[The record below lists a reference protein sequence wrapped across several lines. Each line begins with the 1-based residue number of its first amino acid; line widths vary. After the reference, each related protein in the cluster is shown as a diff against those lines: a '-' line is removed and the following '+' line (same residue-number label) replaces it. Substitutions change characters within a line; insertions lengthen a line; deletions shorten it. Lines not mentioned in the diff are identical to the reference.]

1 MGYLVVR
8 QHSEEDCGA
17 AALATIAKYH
27 KKTFSLTRIRDV
39 IGTGQ
44 LGTNLLGLRQGAE
57 SLGFNARSVKAAP
70 EIVDRINE
78 APLPAII
85 HWKGNHW
92 VILYGKKGRKFVIG
106 DPGVG
111 VRYISKLELLS
122 NWKNLV
128 MLLLEPGAEFD
139 EIESDRVKGLWRFTR
154 RVIPYWSSV
163 VQAIFAAQIIGL
175 FSLATPFMIQILTDE
190 VLIRR
195 DTELLTLVIIGVSLS
210 NVITSAIGLF
220 VSYLVAYL
228 AQRLELS
235 LSLDFA
241 LHILKLPLSYF
252 ETRRSGEITSR
263 LQDIQEINQLISR
276 GIVALPSQ
284 FFVALISLAVM
295 CFYSQKLTLVA
306 GGVLI
311 LITLSTLVLLPMIRH
326 KVRSY
331 LVLDTEN
338 QGLLVEV
345 FKGAATL
352 KTTNSIPHFRDEF
365 QTRFGKLSRNAYQL
379 NQLSII
385 NNVMTGF
392 VSQIGN
398 IGILWYG
405 SVLVIGNQ
413 ISIGQLL
420 AFTSLSSNV
429 LGFMS
434 TLVEFAVDLTQVSEA
449 QKRLS
454 EVIDAPPEEERA
466 KKFKPHV
473 ELFSSADVVCT
484 KLKFHYSGRA
494 ELLENFSLSIPG
506 GRTTAIIG
514 KSGCGKSTLVKLISG
529 LYKINEGSI
538 HVGFYNLKDVCLT
551 SWRSQ
556 VVIVPQEA
564 HFFSRSV
571 TDNFTLSS
579 SVSSFE
585 DIVRACR
592 VTCADEFIQ
601 SFPDG
606 YQTVLGEFGATLSGG
621 QRQRLALARAI
632 VDNPPVLILDE
643 STSALDVET
652 ETRVMNQL
660 LEYRKGKTTIIIS
673 HRPRIQQMCDCL
685 VELESGTVK
694 QLQMAGVK

>member
-1 MGYLVVR
+1 MGYSVIR
-8 QHSEEDCGA
+8 QHGEEDCGA
-17 AALATIAKYH
+17 AALATIAKCY
-27 KKTFSLTRIRDV
+27 KKTFSLTRIRDA

-57 SLGFNARSVKAAP
+57 SLGFNARSVKASP
-70 EIVDRINE
+70 EIVNRINE

-106 DPGVG
+106 DPGIG
-111 VRYISKLELLS
+111 VRYVSRSELLS
-122 NWKNLV
+122 SWKNLV
-128 MLLLEPGAEFD
+128 MLLLEPGAGFD
-139 EIESDRVKGLWRFTR
+139 EIESDSVKGLGRFVR
-154 RVIPYWSSV
+154 RVIPYYSSII
-163 VQAIFAAQIIGL
+163 QAIFASQVIGL
-175 FSLATPFMIQILTDE
+175 FSLATPFLIQILTDE

-195 DTELLTLVIIGVSLS
+195 DTELLTLVIIGVSLA
-210 NVITSAIGLF
+210 NVITSGIRLF
-220 VSYLVAYL
+220 VNYLIAYL

-241 LHILKLPLSYF
+241 LHILRLPLTYF

-284 FFVALISLAVM
+284 FFVALISFIVM
-295 CFYSQKLTLVA
+295 CFYSQRLTLVA
-306 GGVLI
+306 GGVLVCI
-311 LITLSTLVLLPMIRH
+311 ILSTLVLLPMIRQ

-365 QTRFGKLSRNAYQL
+365 QARFGRLSRNAYQL
-379 NQLSII
+379 NKLSII
-385 NNVMTGF
+385 NNVFTSF

-405 SVLVIGNQ
+405 SVIVIDNE

-429 LGFMS
+429 LDFMS
-434 TLVEFAVDLTQVSEA
+434 TLVEFAVDITQVTEA

-454 EVIDAPPEEERA
+454 EVIDAPLEEDKT
-466 KKFKPHV
+466 KKPQPHV
-473 ELFSSADVVCT
+473 ELLANADVVCT

-494 ELLENFSLSIPG
+494 DLLENFSLSIPG
-506 GRTTAIIG
+506 GKTTTIVG
-514 KSGCGKSTLVKLISG
+514 KSGCGKSTLVKLIAG
-529 LYKINEGSI
+529 LYKVNEGSI
-538 HVGFYNLKDVCLT
+538 HVGFYNFKDVSLT

-556 VVIVPQEA
+556 VVLVPQEA

-571 TDNFTLSS
+571 TENFTLSS
-579 SVSSFE
+579 SVSAFE
-585 DIVRACR
+585 DIVKACR
-592 VTCADEFIQ
+592 ISCADEFIQ
-601 SFPDG
+601 TFPDG

-632 VDNPPVLILDE
+632 VGNPPVLILDE

-652 ETRVMNQL
+652 ETRVMKQL
-660 LEYRKGKTTIIIS
+660 FSYRKGKTTIIIS
-673 HRPRIQQMCDCL
+673 HRPRVQQMCDCTI
-685 VELESGTVK
+685 ELEDGAVK
-694 QLQMAGVK
+694 LLQIS

>member
-1 MGYLVVR
+1 MGYSIVK

-27 KKTFSLTRIRDV
+27 QKTLSLTRIREA

-57 SLGFNARSVKAAP
+57 SLGFNARSVKASP
-70 EIVDRINE
+70 EIINKINE

-92 VILYGKKGRKFVIG
+92 VVLYGKKGRKFVIG
-106 DPGVG
+106 DPGIG
-111 VRYISKLELLS
+111 IRFISKSELLS
-122 NWKNLV
+122 GWKNLV
-128 MLLLEPGAEFD
+128 MLLLEPGTGFEQ
-139 EIESDRVKGLWRFTR
+139 IESDSIKGIERFVR
-154 RVIPYWSSV
+154 RVVPYYSSII
-163 VQAIFAAQIIGL
+163 QAIVASLVIGL
-175 FSLATPFMIQILTDE
+175 FSLATPFMIQLLTDE
-190 VLIRR
+190 VLVRR
-195 DTELLTLVIIGVSLS
+195 DTELLTLVIVGVSLS
-210 NVITSAIGLF
+210 LVITSGINLF
-220 VSYLVAYL
+220 VNYLIAYL

-241 LHILKLPLSYF
+241 FHILKLPLTYF
-252 ETRRSGEITSR
+252 ETRRSGEISSR

-284 FFVALISLAVM
+284 FFVALISFAVM
-295 CFYSQKLTLVA
+295 CFYSQRLTLVA

-311 LITLSTLVLLPMIRH
+311 CITSATLVLLPMIRQ

-331 LVLDTEN
+331 LILDTEN

-352 KTTNSIPHFRDEF
+352 KTTNSVPHFRDEF
-365 QTRFGKLSRNAYQL
+365 QARFGKLSRNAYQL
-379 NQLSII
+379 NKLSII
-385 NNVMTGF
+385 NNVFTSF

-398 IGILWYG
+398 ISILWYG
-405 SVLVIGNQ
+405 SILVISSE

-420 AFTSLSSNV
+420 AFTSLSRNLLS
-429 LGFMS
+429 FMS
-434 TLVEFAVDLTQVSEA
+434 TLVEFAVDITQVTEA

-454 EVIDAPPEEERA
+454 EVIDAPPEEEQT
-466 KKFKPHV
+466 KKKKPLV
-473 ELFSSADVVCT
+473 EVFPDADIVCT

-494 ELLENFSLSIPG
+494 DILENFSLTIPG
-506 GRTTAIIG
+506 GKTTTIIG

-529 LYKINEGSI
+529 LYKVNEGSI
-538 HVGFYNLKDVCLT
+538 HVGFYNLKDVSLT

-556 VVIVPQEA
+556 VVIVPQDA

-571 TDNFTLSS
+571 LENFTLSS
-579 SVSSFE
+579 SVSAFE
-585 DIVRACR
+585 DIVKACR
-592 VTCADEFIQ
+592 ITCADEFVQ
-601 SFPDG
+601 TFPDG

-632 VDNPPVLILDE
+632 VHNPPVLILDE

-652 ETRVMNQL
+652 EQRVMNQL
-660 LEYRKGKTTIIIS
+660 LSYRKGKTTIIIS
-673 HRPRIQQMCDCL
+673 HRPRIQQMCDYTI
-685 VELESGTVK
+685 ELEDGAVK
-694 QLQMAGVK
+694 QLQMSGVK

>member
-1 MGYLVVR
+1 MGYSLIR

-17 AALATIAKYH
+17 AALATVAKYH
-27 KKTFSLTRIRDV
+27 KKTFLLTRIRNA

-44 LGTNLLGLRQGAE
+44 LGTNMLGLRQGAE
-57 SLGFNARSVKAAP
+57 TLGFNARSVKASP
-70 EIVDRINE
+70 EVVARINE
-78 APLPAII
+78 VPLPAII

-92 VILYGKKGRKFVIG
+92 VVLFGKKGRKFVIG

-111 VRYISKLELLS
+111 VRVVSQSELLS
-122 NWKNLV
+122 NWNSLI
-128 MLLLEPGAEFD
+128 MLLVEPSAGFD
-139 EIESDRVKGLWRFTR
+139 QIESDKVKGIGRFVR
-154 RVIPYWSSV
+154 RVFPYYSSIIQAV
-163 VQAIFAAQIIGL
+163 VASQVIGL
-175 FSLATPFMIQILTDE
+175 FSLATPFLIQILTDE

-195 DTELLTLVIIGVSLS
+195 DTELLTLVITGVIFS
-210 NVITSAIGLF
+210 NVITSGIKLF
-220 VSYLVAYL
+220 VNYLIAYL

-241 LHILKLPLSYF
+241 LHILKLPLTYF

-295 CFYSQKLTLVA
+295 CFYSQSLTLVA
-306 GGVLI
+306 GGVL
-311 LITLSTLVLLPMIRH
+311 LCITLSTLVLLPMIRQ

-365 QTRFGKLSRNAYQL
+365 QARFGRLSRNAYQL
-379 NQLSII
+379 NKLSII
-385 NNVMTGF
+385 NNILTSF

-405 SVLVIGNQ
+405 SILVIGNE

-434 TLVEFAVDLTQVSEA
+434 TLVEFAVDITQVSEA

-454 EVIDAPPEEERA
+454 EVIDAPPEEDQTKRI
-466 KKFKPHV
+466 KPHV
-473 ELFSSADVVCT
+473 EISHHADIVCT
-484 KLKFHYSGRA
+484 KLTFHYSGKTDI
-494 ELLENFSLSIPG
+494 LENFSLTIPG
-506 GRTTAIIG
+506 GRTTAIVG

-529 LYKINEGSI
+529 LYEICFGNI
-538 HVGFYNLKDVCLT
+538 HVGFYNLKDVSLT

-556 VVIVPQEA
+556 VVIVPQDA

-579 SVSSFE
+579 SVSAFE
-585 DIVRACR
+585 NIVKACR
-592 VTCADEFIQ
+592 IACADEFVQ
-601 SFPDG
+601 TFPDG

-632 VDNPPVLILDE
+632 VHNPPVLILDE

-660 LEYRKGKTTIIIS
+660 FEYRKGKTTIIIS
-673 HRPRIQQMCDCL
+673 HRPHIQQMCDCT
-685 VELESGTVK
+685 VELDNGAVK